1 MASGTGMASAS
12 GPRAPRTPGHA
23 STGGRT
29 GRLAGLALGG
39 LAVLVLTTALAGC
52 GSSSGA
58 AKALEPGASP
68 AQRKLER
75 TDLAIVSHGL
85 LGAERTVEREVS
97 ASRAAWPAV
106 AQGLPALVSPAEQR
120 AIATA
125 SVQAQRIATPRFISY
140 AGELTGASAAIA
152 GLLLSYEGLTQRGW
166 TFTLAAAAAGGAAGE
181 APGES
186 SLQVFVPAR
195 GTAPQ
200 SVAQGTVPAVV
211 SRQLASASPA
221 ALHFLRT
228 NASLYIGYVYDGH
241 YNLSTIGEYL
251 TAAYS
256 RLGGPASFGAALPAG
271 EVASV
276 ARFYSPANARLSPR
290 PAALATGS

>member
-1 MASGTGMASAS
+1 VAR
-12 GPRAPRTPGHA
+12 P
-23 STGGRT
+23 
-29 GRLAGLALGG
+29 RLATGLSAG
-39 LAVLVLTTALAGC
+39 LLAATALAGC
-52 GSSSGA
+52 GGASGGA

-75 TDLAIVSHGL
+75 TDLVIVSHGL
-85 LGAERTVEREVS
+85 LGAERTVAREVA
-97 ASRAAWPAV
+97 ASKAAWPAV
-106 AQGLPALVSPAEQR
+106 AHGLPALVSPAEQR

-166 TFTLAAAAAGGAAGE
+166 TFTLAAAAAGGAGGAAGE
-181 APGES
+181 ATGES

-195 GTAPQ
+195 GLSPQ
-200 SVAQGTVPAVV
+200 SVAQGTVPAAVG
-211 SRQLASASPA
+211 RQLASASPA
-221 ALHFLRT
+221 ALHFLHT
-228 NASLYIGYVYDGH
+228 NASLYIGCVYDGH

-251 TAAYS
+251 TAAYR
-256 RLGGPASFGAALPAG
+256 RLGGPASFGSALGAG
-271 EVASV
+271 EVATI
-276 ARFYSPANARLSPR
+276 ARFYSPALARLTPR

>member
-1 MASGTGMASAS
+1 MAAS
-12 GPRAPRTPGHA
+12 
-23 STGGRT
+23 
-29 GRLAGLALGG
+29 
-39 LAVLVLTTALAGC
+39 
-52 GSSSGA
+52 
-58 AKALEPGASP
+58 K
-68 AQRKLER
+68 
-75 TDLAIVSHGL
+75 
-85 LGAERTVEREVS
+85 
-97 ASRAAWPAV
+97 AAWPAV
-106 AQGLPALVSPAEQR
+106 AHGLPALLSPAEQR
-120 AIATA
+120 AIAAA

-181 APGES
+181 S
-186 SLQVFVPAR
+186 SLQVFTPAR
-195 GTAPQ
+195 ATSTQ
-200 SVAQGTVPAVV
+200 SATQGTVPATV

-228 NASLYIGYVYDGH
+228 NASLYIGCVYDGH

-251 TAAYS
+251 TAAYR
-256 RLGGPASFGAALPAG
+256 RLGGAASFGSALPAG
-271 EVASV
+271 EVETL